1 MKTFSSMSVP
11 DIQLTILAYDHYI
24 TFLEMSMKP
33 GMNSPREIIE
43 KYNLQIF
50 RLRQLMEAL
59 NAEYYPIS

>member
-1 MKTFSSMSVP
+1 MSAP
-11 DIQLTILAYDHYI
+11 DMQLTILAYGQLI

-43 KYNLQIF
+43 KHKLQVF

-59 NAEYYPIS
+59 ETELLSL